1 MTDKAT
7 HTPVT
12 DCGPDGGCEECEVCQ
27 YLNWRE
33 WVSQV
38 SAGVPSQ
45 IESNERVERYIREH
59 YPHVVI

>member
-1 MTDKAT
+1 MTP
-7 HTPVT
+7 TPVT

-27 YLNWRE
+27 YLNFRE
-33 WVSQV
+33 WASQV

-45 IESNERVERYIREH
+45 TESNERVERYIREH